1 MRNPKD
7 GTRDMRPL
15 AFAVPATI
23 DSCEKQCFFVE
34 TAKGGG
40 RGWLTLFLFE
50 LSCGGRTVNT
60 EAMRCYAYEVARYQA
75 LCYDDEND

>member
-1 MRNPKD
+1 
-7 GTRDMRPL
+7 MRPL
-15 AFAVPATI
+15 AFAVPAII
-23 DSCEKQCFFVE
+23 DRYEQQRFFVG
-34 TAKGGG
+34 TAEEGV
-40 RGWLTLFLFE
+40 RGLLRLFLSE

>member
-1 MRNPKD
+1 M
-7 GTRDMRPL
+7 TPL
-15 AFAVPATI
+15 AFAVTAII
-23 DSCEKQCFFVE
+23 DRYEKQRFFVG
-34 TAKGGG
+34 TAEGGG